1 MANRIV
7 SVTLSAKVA
16 EYRKG
21 MLEAAQA
28 TRTVG
33 TEAQKLAQVR
43 EAMNAVGAAGLA
55 MGALIGAG
63 VAVAVKKFADFDE
76 AMSSVD
82 AATHESAEN
91 MGLLREAAIE
101 AGASTVFSA
110 TEAAGAIEE
119 LAKAGVSTADILAGG
134 LKGALD
140 LAAAGSLGVA
150 RSAEITSTALNQFG
164 LTGDQASHV
173 ADVLAAGAGKA
184 MGSVDDLANGLKFV
198 GPVAAAM
205 GVSLE
210 ETTGVLALFAQQG
223 IIGEQA
229 GTSLRGVLSSLTA
242 PSAQARAEIERL
254 GLSIYDS
261 QGNFLGLENAAGQL
275 SKAYTNMDGASR
287 DASLGIIFG
296 RETITAAT
304 ALYKAGAS
312 GVDEWTTA
320 VDDSGYAAETARR
333 RLDNLKGDLEAL
345 SGAMDTALIQ
355 TGSTAND
362 TLRGLVQTITG
373 LVDVYNELPEPVQGV
388 VLAVGGATAAVG
400 LLGGTALTVIPRIYE
415 TREAMKEL
423 GITSKGLSLT
433 VGAAG
438 LALGG
443 LFAIFSELARS
454 QAEARARTEAYAD
467 SLEEGTNRVTKATRD
482 LVKEN
487 LAAKNSFLWLEGDSA
502 YDAAEKLGISL
513 DTVTDAAMGNV
524 KALKQIQEQYAYGE
538 AGSERNKKLMEQ
550 TGLTLADYTAAYLQ
564 VEQAVAGEAGSIAE
578 SIRVNEQKDKVTNE
592 GIRTTKT
599 AAAAYLEA
607 ASGAD
612 ELNSSLEQ
620 LINKINE
627 ANGVG
632 QDAISSNI
640 AYQDALADVDEQIRK
655 AQEGADGYALTLDTS
670 TQAGRDNLGML
681 NDLAEQAQKAADA
694 QFALDGNT
702 DAYRSTLE
710 AGRQALVDRAQQVGY
725 NADEANRLGD
735 QIFRIPSD
743 TEWTLIANT
752 ADAAAKIGT
761 IEAAVQRLTGTRTVT
776 IDMIQKYGPISPQ
789 YANQLLPNANGGLY
803 DYAFANG
810 AITEPSIMNG
820 AAGPFY
826 KVGEPETIWEAF
838 ISGKPS
844 QRDRNVGI
852 WMETG
857 DRLGALE
864 QIVKAAVT
872 ATSGGVGAQVQQ
884 NIYPQPGMTETQI
897 GDAVA
902 RQLNF
907 FTRGS

>member
-16 EYRKG
+16 EYKKG
-21 MLEAAQA
+21 MIEAAQA

-43 EAMNAVGAAGLA
+43 EAMNTVGAAGLA

-242 PSAQARAEIERL
+242 PSTQARAEIERL

-261 QGNFLGLENAAGQL
+261 QGNFLGLQNAAGQL
-275 SKAYTNMDGASR
+275 SKAYSTMDGASR

-304 ALYKAGAS
+304 ALYKAGAA
-312 GVDEWTTA
+312 GVDQWTEA

-362 TLRGLVQTITG
+362 TLRSLVQTITG
-373 LVDVYNELPEPVQGV
+373 LVDAYNQLPEPVQGV

-400 LLGGTALTVIPRIYE
+400 LLGGTALTVIPRIHE

-443 LFAIFSELARS
+443 LFAILSELARA

-538 AGSERNKKLMEQ
+538 AGSERNRKLMEQ

-578 SIRVNEQKDKVTNE
+578 SIRVNEQKDKVTSE
-592 GIRTTKT
+592 GIGTTKT

-710 AGRQALVDRAQQVGY
+710 AGRQALVDRAQQMGY
-725 NADEANRLGD
+725 NADEANRLAD

-761 IEAAVQRLTGTRTVT
+761 IEAAVQRLTGTKTVT

-789 YANQLLPNANGGLY
+789 YANQLTA
-803 DYAFANG
+803 YA
-810 AITEPSIMNG
+810 P
-820 AAGPFY
+820 
-826 KVGEPETIWEAF
+826 
-838 ISGKPS
+838 
-844 QRDRNVGI
+844 
-852 WMETG
+852 
-857 DRLGALE
+857 
-864 QIVKAAVT
+864 
-872 ATSGGVGAQVQQ
+872 GGVVEH
-884 NIYPQPGMTETQI
+884 PTQE
-897 GDAVA
+897 
-902 RQLNF
+902 QE
-907 FTRGS
+907 